1 MDKRIY
7 IRVPEQLLKEFDRAC
22 KANYTTKS
30 EVLRRAMLEYVRETK
45 KEDVKLGEQGLYEH
59 GPNDVVEVVVLET
72 TIAHTE
78 PIERFRLV
86 VPSGDEKSAV
96 KEAIAEVE
104 ARGYT
109 VIADDQ
115 GGCNEY
121 VSVTDGEDYIAVTV
135 APNAE

>member
-30 EVLRRAMLEYVRETK
+30 EVLRRAMIEYVRQNQKEVRKMK
-45 KEDVKLGEQGLYEH
+45 KVEI
-59 GPNDVVEVVVLET
+59 VVIEAGVDYMNRLESFELEVSADESR
-72 TIAHTE
+72 A
-78 PIERFRLV
+78 IE
-86 VPSGDEKSAV
+86 
-96 KEAIAEVE
+96 EAIAEVE

-109 VIADDQ
+109 VIPDDQ
-115 GGCNEY
+115 GGCNAF

-135 APNAE
+135 QPK

>member
-45 KEDVKLGEQGLYEH
+45 KEDVKMTRINH

>member
-1 MDKRIY
+1 MLLYRQKETAEAKNKGGNQVDKRIY

-45 KEDVKLGEQGLYEH
+45 
-59 GPNDVVEVVVLET
+59 
-72 TIAHTE
+72 
-78 PIERFRLV
+78 
-86 VPSGDEKSAV
+86 
-96 KEAIAEVE
+96 
-104 ARGYT
+104 
-109 VIADDQ
+109 
-115 GGCNEY
+115 NEY